1 MRAGGVFRTLACVC
15 GCALLVALSA
25 CGGGGG
31 GGGGGGAVLPIVP
44 VGPPSNPPPSATGRV
59 VSDSIKSAKTGATY
73 PINIFIPNSYDADT
87 AAYPVI
93 YATDGDAN
101 FNPPGTRFDNF
112 KAILEKRGAKAILV
126 GIGGTDR
133 RGTDYVL
140 PGATAYHDFLTLELV
155 PFIEAKYR
163 ADTKKLML
171 TGLSLG
177 GLMTGI
183 AFLLEAPDKLTFSYF
198 LSFEGSFGSLTQKP
212 DLDAL
217 EQKMFD
223 ASAGKQFPVTLLL
236 ARCNSGPDCN
246 AVQVSDLYQKLSDR
260 HYPGLELISTL
271 FSSTSHTQTDI
282 PAFEDAVGRVLK

>member
-1 MRAGGVFRTLACVC
+1 M
-15 GCALLVALSA
+15 
-25 CGGGGG
+25 
-31 GGGGGGAVLPIVP
+31 PILP
-44 VGPPSNPPPSATGRV
+44 VGPSANPPPSATGRV
-59 VSDSIKSAKTGATY
+59 ASDSIKSAKTGATY
-73 PINIFIPNSYDADT
+73 SLNVFIPASYDADT

-101 FNPPGTRFDNF
+101 FNPPGNRFENF

-140 PGATAYHDFLTLELV
+140 PGVNAYHDFLTLELV

-163 ADTKKLML
+163 ADAKKRML

-198 LSFEGSFGSLTQKP
+198 LSFEGSFGYQKP

-223 ASAGKQFPVTLLL
+223 ASAGEQFPVTLLL
-236 ARCNSGPDCN
+236 ARCNSGSDCN
-246 AVQVSDLYQKLSDR
+246 AVPVSDLYQKLSDR
-260 HYPGLELISTL
+260 HYPGLALISTL

-282 PAFEDAVGRVLK
+282 PAFEDAVARVLK